1 MVKKSIIL
9 GLILLLGGTAVF
21 SLVTATRRKQHEQAA
36 YYQSKYAAEYDDYMR
51 KYNHWLQSD
60 PQERAELPWG
70 IDEYGQTKPKAS
82 QLVEQQERLKADLDK
97 LAAGET
103 DTYPFADFLY
113 GKDWQKKLNK
123 YKTQKEMSD
132 LFYTVSIVSMLVG
145 TMILTSYLLLRSA
158 RLFIRGFT
166 YMKKLCTDFFK
177 QRKQASDIPP
187 AETRNK
193 ESKEIS
199 QQRQEPSS
207 PQAQL
212 KKHSKVLVDSGW
224 QSVETDNTG
233 LNEPPQSQTNLP
245 VPNKTCSNN
254 SSKNAGIM
262 ARLFSD
268 DKSVELEES
277 SEDTAKS
284 ANLNTKTLDRV
295 PKDLE
300 ETASSDSHEVQ
311 STLKTEGSIQ
321 AQTENMEKH
330 IAEFRQMA
338 QTIQQTACEHSEP
351 LNNTLREL
359 TEQVSAIREYASQQQ
374 HRVSKLQDGYDWNII
389 RTFCLRIIHCI
400 DNLENRIER
409 MARQNIETSDLVEV
423 RDELIFALESSG
435 VEQFEPEINSDYHRQ
450 QKKAEAVKDREL
462 ADDPNLK
469 GTIAKVLRRAYQFF
483 IDEMNFKV
491 VRTAQVKLFG

>member
-21 SLVTATRRKQHEQAA
+21 SLVTVTRRKQHEQAA

-123 YKTQKEMSD
+123 YKTQKEISD

-145 TMILTSYLLLRSA
+145 AMILTSYLLLRSA

-166 YMKKLCTDFFK
+166 YMKKLCTNFFK

-193 ESKEIS
+193 KSEEIS
-199 QQRQEPSS
+199 QQRQEPSR

-224 QSVETDNTG
+224 QSVEKDNTG

-268 DKSVELEES
+268 DKSVELQ
-277 SEDTAKS
+277 D
-284 ANLNTKTLDRV
+284 
-295 PKDLE
+295 
-300 ETASSDSHEVQ
+300 SSDSHEVQ

-351 LNNTLREL
+351 LNNTLKEL
-359 TEQVSAIREYASQQQ
+359 AQQVSAIREYASQQQ

-469 GTIAKVLRRAYQFF
+469 GKIAKVLRRGYQFV

>member
-21 SLVTATRRKQHEQAA
+21 SLVTVTRRKQHEQAA
-36 YYQSKYAAEYDDYMR
+36 CYQSKYAAEYDDYMR

-60 PQERAELPWG
+60 PQQRTALPWG

-82 QLVEQQERLKADLDK
+82 LLVEQQERLKADLDK

-103 DTYPFADFLY
+103 DAYPFADFLY
-113 GKDWQKKLNK
+113 GKDWKRKLQK
-123 YKTQKEMSD
+123 YKAEKEISD

-145 TMILTSYLLLRSA
+145 TVILTSYLLLRAA
-158 RLFIRGFT
+158 RLLIRGFT

-187 AETRNK
+187 AETRNN
-193 ESKEIS
+193 ESEEIS
-199 QQRQEPSS
+199 QQQQKPSR

-212 KKHSKVLVDSGW
+212 KKHLKVLVDSGW
-224 QSVETDNTG
+224 QSVEKDNTG
-233 LNEPPQSQTNLP
+233 LNEQPQSQTDLSMS
-245 VPNKTCSNN
+245 NKTCSNKP
-254 SSKNAGIM
+254 SKNAGIM

-268 DKSVELEES
+268 DKSVESQDS
-277 SEDTAKS
+277 SEEAAEN
-284 ANLNTKTLDRV
+284 ANLNTKTLDYM

-300 ETASSDSHEVQ
+300 ETDSSVSHEVQ
-311 STLKTEGSIQ
+311 SALKTEGSLQ
-321 AQTENMEKH
+321 VQTESMEKH

-338 QTIQQTACEHSEP
+338 RTIQQTASEHSEP
-351 LNNTLREL
+351 LNNTLKEL
-359 TEQVSAIREYASQQQ
+359 AQQVSAIREYASQQQ

-409 MARQNIETSDLVEV
+409 MTKQNIETSDLREV

-435 VEQFEPEINSDYHRQ
+435 VEQFEPEINSDYRRQ

-469 GTIAKVLRRAYQFF
+469 GKIAKVLRRGYQFV

>member
-21 SLVTATRRKQHEQAA
+21 SLVTVTRRKQHEQAA

-60 PQERAELPWG
+60 PQQRTELPWG

-82 QLVEQQERLKADLDK
+82 LLVEQQERLKADLDK

-113 GKDWQKKLNK
+113 GKDWQKKLQK
-123 YKTQKEMSD
+123 YKTQKEISD

-145 TMILTSYLLLRSA
+145 AVILTSYLLLRSA
-158 RLFIRGFT
+158 RLLIRGFT

-177 QRKQASDIPP
+177 QSKQASDIPP

-193 ESKEIS
+193 ESEEIS
-199 QQRQEPSS
+199 QQRQKPSR

-224 QSVETDNTG
+224 QNAEKDNTG
-233 LNEPPQSQTNLP
+233 LNEPPQSQTDLP

-262 ARLFSD
+262 ARLFSY
-268 DKSVELEES
+268 DKSVELQ
-277 SEDTAKS
+277 D
-284 ANLNTKTLDRV
+284 
-295 PKDLE
+295 
-300 ETASSDSHEVQ
+300 SSDSHEIQ

-351 LNNTLREL
+351 LNNTLKEL
-359 TEQVSAIREYASQQQ
+359 AQQVSAIREYASQQQ

-409 MARQNIETSDLVEV
+409 MTKQNIETSDLKEV

-435 VEQFEPEINSDYHRQ
+435 VERFEPEINSDYHRQ

-469 GTIAKVLRRAYQFF
+469 GKIAKVLRQGYQFV

>member
-21 SLVTATRRKQHEQAA
+21 SLVTVTRRKQHEQAA

-70 IDEYGQTKPKAS
+70 LDEYGQTKPKAS

-123 YKTQKEMSD
+123 YKTQKEISD

-145 TMILTSYLLLRSA
+145 AVILTSYLLLRSA

-193 ESKEIS
+193 KSEEIS

-224 QSVETDNTG
+224 QSVEKDNTG
-233 LNEPPQSQTNLP
+233 LNEPPQSQTDLP

-268 DKSVELEES
+268 DKSVELQDS
-277 SEDTAKS
+277 S
-284 ANLNTKTLDRV
+284 V
-295 PKDLE
+295 
-300 ETASSDSHEVQ
+300 SHEVQ

-338 QTIQQTACEHSEP
+338 RTIQQTACEHSEP
-351 LNNTLREL
+351 LNNTLKEL
-359 TEQVSAIREYASQQQ
+359 AQQVSAIREYASQQQ

-469 GTIAKVLRRAYQFF
+469 GKIAKVLRRGYQFV

>member
-21 SLVTATRRKQHEQAA
+21 SLVTVTRRKQHEQAA

-123 YKTQKEMSD
+123 YKTQKEISD

-145 TMILTSYLLLRSA
+145 AVILTSYLLLRSA

-193 ESKEIS
+193 KSEEIS

-233 LNEPPQSQTNLP
+233 LNEPPQSQTDLP

-268 DKSVELEES
+268 DKSVELQDS
-277 SEDTAKS
+277 S
-284 ANLNTKTLDRV
+284 V
-295 PKDLE
+295 
-300 ETASSDSHEVQ
+300 SHEVQ

-338 QTIQQTACEHSEP
+338 RTIQQTACEHSEP
-351 LNNTLREL
+351 LNNTLKEL
-359 TEQVSAIREYASQQQ
+359 AQQVSAIREYASQQQ

-409 MARQNIETSDLVEV
+409 MTKQNIETSDLVEV

-469 GTIAKVLRRAYQFF
+469 GKIAKVLRRGYQFV

>member
-21 SLVTATRRKQHEQAA
+21 SLVTVTRRKQHEQAA

-60 PQERAELPWG
+60 PQQRTELPWG

-82 QLVEQQERLKADLDK
+82 LLVEQQERLKADLDK

-113 GKDWQKKLNK
+113 GKDWQKKLQK
-123 YKTQKEMSD
+123 YKTQKEISD

-145 TMILTSYLLLRSA
+145 AVILTSYLLLRSA
-158 RLFIRGFT
+158 RLLIRGFT
-166 YMKKLCTDFFK
+166 YMKKLCAGFFK
-177 QRKQASDIPP
+177 WHKQTEAVQP
-187 AETRNK
+187 AENRNK
-193 ESKEIS
+193 EREEIS
-199 QQRQEPSS
+199 QQRQKPSR

-224 QSVETDNTG
+224 QNAEKDNTG
-233 LNEPPQSQTNLP
+233 LNEPPQSQTDLP
-245 VPNKTCSNN
+245 VPGKTCSNN

-262 ARLFSD
+262 ARLFSY
-268 DKSVELEES
+268 DKSVELQ
-277 SEDTAKS
+277 D
-284 ANLNTKTLDRV
+284 
-295 PKDLE
+295 
-300 ETASSDSHEVQ
+300 SSDSHEIQ

-351 LNNTLREL
+351 LNNTLKEL
-359 TEQVSAIREYASQQQ
+359 AQQVSAIREYASQQQ

-409 MARQNIETSDLVEV
+409 MTKQNIETSDLKEV

-435 VEQFEPEINSDYHRQ
+435 VERFEPEINSDYHRQ

-469 GTIAKVLRRAYQFF
+469 GKIAKVLRQGYQFV